1 MESPSTNGSKRTR
14 APNGRFLVG
23 NPGGPGN
30 PFAGKVAKLREA
42 GWKSVKPAEVRKV
55 YRKLLD
61 LALSGD
67 VPAARL
73 LLDRLLGPVE
83 AVDVLT
89 ELAEI
94 RKVVDSL
101 LNERQTR
108 CGMN

>member
-1 MESPSTNGSKRTR
+1 MEETPSTNGSKRTR
-14 APNGRFLVG
+14 AQDGRFLPG

-83 AVDVLT
+83 AVDVKA
-89 ELAEI
+89 ELAEL
-94 RKVVDSL
+94 RVAVDLL
-101 LNERQTR
+101 LNERETK
-108 CGMN
+108 

>member
-1 MESPSTNGSKRTR
+1 MSPSTNGSKRTR
-14 APNGRFLVG
+14 AQNGRFLPG

-42 GWKSVKPAEVRKV
+42 GWRAVKPAEVRKV

-73 LLDRLLGPVE
+73 LLDRLLGPCVE
-83 AVDVLT
+83 ADLIDRLERLEEAVNNSQH
-89 ELAEI
+89 E
-94 RKVVDSL
+94 RKAG
-101 LNERQTR
+101 R
-108 CGMN
+108 